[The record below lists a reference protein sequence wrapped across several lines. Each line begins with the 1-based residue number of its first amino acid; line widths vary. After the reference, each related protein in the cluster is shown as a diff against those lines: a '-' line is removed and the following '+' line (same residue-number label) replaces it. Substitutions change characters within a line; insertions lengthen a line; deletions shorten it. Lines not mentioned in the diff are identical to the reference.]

1 MKVHSFVLFFK
12 KNPKGAYILFLSFF
26 IHKILPIL
34 YLLIW
39 MLNIGKSK
47 VNSQS
52 KLEKACNVHV
62 FLFFF
67 FTFYFVLEYRLS
79 TVLW

>member
-26 IHKILPIL
+26 IHKFLPIL
-34 YLLIW
+34 YLLSW

-52 KLEKACNVHV
+52 KLEKACNIHV
-62 FLFFF
+62 FLFLFF
-67 FTFYFVLEYRLS
+67 WLFILYWSIAY
-79 TVLW
+79 

>member
-1 MKVHSFVLFFK
+1 MKVHSFVLK
-12 KNPKGAYILFLSFF
+12 KKQKGVYILFLSFF
-26 IHKILPIL
+26 IHKSLPIL

-39 MLNIGKSK
+39 MLSIGKSK

-52 KLEKACNVHV
+52 ELEKACNAHV

-67 FTFYFVLEYRLS
+67 NFLFCIRV
-79 TVLW
+79 